1 MSAYWQHR
9 IKCLKCGVH
18 FIVCSDHEGWPF
30 EGTTGEATGR
40 IHCPECG
47 SAGPKLVGKVKVSGF
62 IAQAVPG
69 DAEFQGIHAPE
80 IAGEGECGRI

>member
-9 IKCLKCGVH
+9 IKCLRCGLH
-18 FIVCSDHEGWPF
+18 FIVCSDYEGWPF
-30 EGTTGEATGR
+30 EGTTGEATGL

-47 SAGPKLVGKVKVSGF
+47 SAGPKLVAKVKVSGF

-69 DAEFQGIHAPE
+69 DADFQGIHGPA
-80 IAGEGECGRI
+80 IAGEGE

>member
-9 IKCLKCGVH
+9 IKCLKCGLH

-30 EGTTGEATGR
+30 EGTTGEATGL
-40 IHCPECG
+40 IHCPEC
-47 SAGPKLVGKVKVSGF
+47 SSVGPKLVAKVKVGGF

-69 DAEFQGIHAPE
+69 DADFQGVHGPA
-80 IAGEGECGRI
+80 IAGEGE